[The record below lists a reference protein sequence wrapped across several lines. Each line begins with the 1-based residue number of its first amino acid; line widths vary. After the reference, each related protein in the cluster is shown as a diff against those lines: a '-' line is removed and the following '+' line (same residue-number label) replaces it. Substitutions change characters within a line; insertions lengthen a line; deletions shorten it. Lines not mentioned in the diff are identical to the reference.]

1 MTRGIGWPVEM
12 WTGIIIEAS
21 LLGLVLAL
29 LMSPSAPG
37 RAAAGGTGER
47 TASAMCGQLATT
59 TDERNHH
66 LSSRSHPCNSH

>member
-29 LMSPSAPG
+29 LMSPPAPRAG
-37 RAAAGGTGER
+37 RGRGYR
-47 TASAMCGQLATT
+47 
-59 TDERNHH
+59 
-66 LSSRSHPCNSH
+66 